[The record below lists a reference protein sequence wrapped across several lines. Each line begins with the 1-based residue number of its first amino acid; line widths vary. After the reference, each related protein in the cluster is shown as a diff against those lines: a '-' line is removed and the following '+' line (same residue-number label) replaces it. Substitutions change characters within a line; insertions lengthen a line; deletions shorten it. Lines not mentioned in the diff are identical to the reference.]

1 MASGISAELIEA
13 QNAALERIA
22 LGEPLE
28 ATLDALL
35 RDVER
40 LDASMLTS
48 VLLLDED
55 GRHMRHGAAPRLP
68 PEYVRAI
75 DGSPIGPAAGSC
87 GTAAYRREQ
96 VIVSDIAT
104 DPLWAEYRSIALPHG
119 LRACW
124 STPLVD
130 GQGALRGT
138 FAIYYGEPKAPQPR
152 HLELIAAI
160 TRTVAV
166 AIQCER
172 TKSAIRESEA
182 RLDAAQRS
190 ARIGSWE
197 LDVASDVLFWSR
209 EMLHLFGVAPGKGSQ
224 FSADFGAFVHPDDR
238 ALLVQAYRRAR
249 GDGEAGALDFRTDP
263 ASGPM
268 RVVHAIF
275 RPMRDASGTVWRLTG
290 TLQDV
295 TERKEI
301 EAELRRS
308 LARQR
313 ELAQR
318 LELLEAQER
327 RKIGQ
332 ELHDRIGQ
340 ALAVA
345 KLNLEIIAD
354 QVDARTQ
361 EAVGKRLEDTR
372 ALLQEAIVQSR
383 DIVAELRPP
392 GLDEHGLRVALE
404 LLAETWATRL
414 DIPIRV
420 SGAALARQI
429 SPLVDTALLRIAQEA
444 LANAAKH
451 AEARQIELVLTA
463 DDARLNLEVRDDGRG
478 FVPAPAASE
487 SHGLH
492 IMRERAEAVGAQVE
506 VDSRP
511 GQGTRVVVRVPRQA

>member
-13 QNAALERIA
+13 QYAALERIA
-22 LGEPLE
+22 LGELLE
-28 ATLDALL
+28 TTLDALL

-55 GRHMRHGAAPRLP
+55 GRHMGHGAAPRLP

-87 GTAAYRREQ
+87 GTAAYLREQ
-96 VIVSDIAT
+96 VIVEDIAT
-104 DPLWAEYRSIALPHG
+104 DALWQDYRALALQHG

-124 STPLVD
+124 STPIVD
-130 GQGALRGT
+130 AEGILSGT

-172 TKSAIRESEA
+172 TKRAIRESEA
-182 RLDAAQRS
+182 RLDAAQHS

-197 LDVASDVLFWSR
+197 LDVASDALHWSR

-224 FSADFGAFVHPDDR
+224 FSAEFAEHVHPEDR
-238 ALLVQAYRRAR
+238 ALLVQAYQRAR
-249 GDGEAGALDFRTDP
+249 SDGEAGALDFRTNP
-263 ASGPM
+263 AAGPL
-268 RVVHAIF
+268 RVLHARF
-275 RPMRDASGTVWRLTG
+275 NPERDASGKIWRLAG

-301 EAELRRS
+301 EAELRGS

-318 LELLEAQER
+318 LELLEEQER

-354 QVDARTQ
+354 QIDARAQ
-361 EAVGKRLEDTR
+361 DAVGKRLEDTR
-372 ALLQEAIVQSR
+372 ALLQEAIDQSR

-392 GLDEHGLRVALE
+392 GLDEHGLRAALE
-404 LLAETWATRL
+404 QLAETWSARL
-414 DIPIRV
+414 AIPVRV

-451 AEARQIELVLTA
+451 AGARRIELVLA
-463 DDARLNLEVRDDGRG
+463 AGKDGLLLEIRDDGRG
-478 FVPAPAASE
+478 FVPTASAAE
-487 SHGLH
+487 SHGLQ
-492 IMRERAEAVGAQVE
+492 IMRERAEAVGAQVD

-511 GQGTRVVVRVPRQA
+511 GHGTRVVVRVPRRA